1 MLVVFVG
8 NEQSRIATCLHIDK
22 MRPVVRH
29 GSGWDLDQER
39 NDTDST
45 EIKCLRQLERR
56 RQTTG
61 ICLSTFA
68 MKTVWIMSLRQ
79 LITAFNMGKIKTFAE
94 RIPVKISKMMVQMI

>member
-56 RQTTG
+56 RQ
-61 ICLSTFA
+61 
-68 MKTVWIMSLRQ
+68 KTVWIMSLRQ

-94 RIPVKISKMMVQMI
+94 RIPVKISNMMV